1 MKKTIRILALLLIML
16 LAVGLFSSCRKNGAS
31 DDPAEPAVTDGS
43 GRDDSGSDG
52 DGPAVTEGQNDGE
65 SSAEPDNTPDPGSD
79 NAEGD
84 GTSDEPASRETSGPL
99 TEDSPAPGEDSGEG
113 SGVGGL

>member
-16 LAVGLFSSCRKNGAS
+16 LAVGLFSSCRKNSAP

-43 GRDDSGSDG
+43 GRDDSGNDG
-52 DGPAVTEGQNDGE
+52 DGPVVTEGQNDGE
-65 SSAEPDNTPDPGSD
+65 GSVEPDNTPDPESGD
-79 NAEGD
+79 ADGD
-84 GTSDEPASRETSGPL
+84 GTPDEPVSRETSGPL

-113 SGVGGL
+113 GGVGGL